1 MMHTNPPLAQKNKTP
16 NTDPKPAEKENPVR
30 RQTGKG
36 GGGGWVDQDDTKHT
50 DKQDNNTRKK

>member
-36 GGGGWVDQDDTKHT
+36 GGGWVDQDDTKHT